1 MNISSENYGQM
12 LSIIYESIGQ
22 GEQIAN
28 NKVKDSFCKIKD
40 EFNQFRIG
48 ADKLLGEN
56 KVLKI
61 GVVGQ
66 VKAGKSSFLNS
77 LFFDGENVLP
87 RASTPMTAGL
97 TVLEYGEENM
107 FSIDY
112 YNEKEWNTFEGKAKQ
127 YDDFLQEQKGML
139 PEGHNLSDEEI
150 ARMANISEDLTSAKE
165 LVSSCSGTA
174 RSKIKAQS
182 FVETKTFSDI
192 SDLQDILADY
202 VGAEGRYTSVVKS
215 LTIKLNDERL
225 KNLRIVDTP
234 GVNDPIQSR
243 EFRTR
248 EFLRECHGVFL
259 LSYAGRFF
267 DSTDVN
273 FLSGRIGSQGIGTV
287 VLIASKFDSVLQDV
301 GTKFPDDLVGA
312 WEDCERQLKKQFR
325 RNLAESD
332 YKGDEPRF
340 DVSSGI
346 GYSIYNKPR
355 DKWDSME
362 EHVVK
367 QMKQF
372 YPSNFDTIENIKETF
387 FNLANI
393 DVIRDNY
400 LDGLF
405 VKNRDR
411 IMQSKLDGYF
421 ANVKKNIT
429 NIIDD
434 QRSALEKHYQFVN
447 NNDISEMRKIGDSTR
462 RIIKVIKAEINTLA
476 NVCDD
481 NAEMMRKRTWNSVPS
496 LWNGSLPTVEEC
508 VTAQRK
514 STVRESKKTF
524 SDSFRRIDPQKM
536 ISTLHE
542 NFKKAADE
550 MKSSWEKGSEQLL
563 KSINGKI
570 NDIITA
576 AERQDT
582 EAHID
587 ADSIRHILTEVIAKM
602 DNVRTLDL
610 KNIIDKAKEQVVNVS
625 QDCDISTY
633 FGSMDESEAREKLR
647 IRANDKRQEIT
658 DKVKRIC
665 NSLQSELETK
675 LDESK
680 VAVVSV
686 FTNRKEELVSK
697 ASSEVDKYLVQ
708 LENDIKNKESELAL
722 YGEAIKQLDI
732 IKSKL

>member
-28 NKVKDSFCKIKD
+28 NKIKDSFCKIKD
-40 EFNQFRIG
+40 EFKQFRIG

-481 NAEMMRKRTWNSVPS
+481 NAEKMRKRTWNSVPS

-508 VTAQRK
+508 VTAYRK
-514 STVRESKKTF
+514 STFLGSNKTF
-524 SDSFRRIDPQKM
+524 SVSFRRIDPQKM
-536 ISTLHE
+536 IRTLHE
-542 NFKKAADE
+542 NFMKAADK
-550 MKSSWEKGSEQLL
+550 MTSSWEKESEELL
-563 KSINGKI
+563 KLINGKI

-610 KNIIDKAKEQVVNVS
+610 KNIINKAIEQVVDVS
-625 QDCDISTY
+625 QDCDISTHV
-633 FGSMDESEAREKLR
+633 GSMDNNKASEKLKN
-647 IRANDKRQEIT
+647 RANEKRQEIT

>member
-12 LSIIYESIGQ
+12 LSIIYDSIGQ

-508 VTAQRK
+508 VTAYRK
-514 STVRESKKTF
+514 STFLGSNKTF
-524 SDSFRRIDPQKM
+524 SVSFRRIDPQKM
-536 ISTLHE
+536 IRTLHE
-542 NFKKAADE
+542 NFMKAADE

-610 KNIIDKAKEQVVNVS
+610 KNIINKAIEQVVDVS
-625 QDCDISTY
+625 QDCDISTHV
-633 FGSMDESEAREKLR
+633 GSMDNNEASEKLK

>member
-28 NKVKDSFCKIKD
+28 NKVKDSFCKIKY

-481 NAEMMRKRTWNSVPS
+481 NAEKMRKNTWNSVPS

-508 VTAQRK
+508 VTAY
-514 STVRESKKTF
+514 RESTFWGSNKTF
-524 SDSFRRIDPQKM
+524 SVSFRRIDPQKM
-536 ISTLHE
+536 IRTLHE
-542 NFKKAADE
+542 NFMKAADK
-550 MKSSWEKGSEQLL
+550 MTSSWEKESEELL
-563 KSINGKI
+563 KLINGKI

-610 KNIIDKAKEQVVNVS
+610 KNIIDKAKEQVVDVS
-625 QDCDISTY
+625 QDCDISTD
-633 FGSMDESEAREKLR
+633 FGSMDESKAREKLKN
-647 IRANDKRQEIT
+647 RANEKRQEIT

>member
-28 NKVKDSFCKIKD
+28 NKIKDSFCKIKD

-481 NAEMMRKRTWNSVPS
+481 NAEKMRKRTWNSVPS
-496 LWNGSLPTVEEC
+496 LWNGPLPTVEEC
-508 VTAQRK
+508 VTAYRK
-514 STVRESKKTF
+514 STFWGSNKTF
-524 SDSFRRIDPQKM
+524 SVPFRRIDPQKM
-536 ISTLHE
+536 IRTLHE
-542 NFKKAADE
+542 NFMKAADK
-550 MKSSWEKGSEQLL
+550 MTSSWEKESEELL
-563 KSINGKI
+563 KLINGKI

-610 KNIIDKAKEQVVNVS
+610 KNIINKAKEQVVDVL
-625 QDCDISTY
+625 QDCDISTH

>member
-28 NKVKDSFCKIKD
+28 NKIKDSFCKIKD

-174 RSKIKAQS
+174 RSKIKVQS
-182 FVETKTFSDI
+182 LVETKTFSDI

-267 DSTDVN
+267 DSTDAN

-332 YKGDEPRF
+332 YNGDEPRF

-411 IMQSKLDGYF
+411 IMRSKLDGYF
-421 ANVKKNIT
+421 SNVKKNIT

-447 NNDISEMRKIGDSTR
+447 NSDVSEMRKISDSTR
-462 RIIKVIKAEINTLA
+462 RIIKVIKADINTLA

-508 VTAQRK
+508 VTAYRK
-514 STVRESKKTF
+514 STVWESNKTF
-524 SDSFRRIDPQKM
+524 SVSFRRINPQKM

-542 NFKKAADE
+542 NFMKAADE

-610 KNIIDKAKEQVVNVS
+610 KNIINKATEQVVDIS
-625 QDCDISTY
+625 QDCDISTH

-665 NSLQSELETK
+665 DSLQSELETK

-722 YGEAIKQLDI
+722 YREAIKQLDL

>member
-481 NAEMMRKRTWNSVPS
+481 NAEKIRKNTWNSVPS

-508 VTAQRK
+508 VTAYRK
-514 STVRESKKTF
+514 STFLGSNKTF
-524 SDSFRRIDPQKM
+524 SVSFRRIDPQKM
-536 ISTLHE
+536 IRTLHE
-542 NFKKAADE
+542 NFMKAADK
-550 MKSSWEKGSEQLL
+550 MTSSWEKESEELL
-563 KSINGKI
+563 KLINGKI

-610 KNIIDKAKEQVVNVS
+610 KNIIDKAKEQVVDVS
-625 QDCDISTY
+625 QDCDISIH

>member
-514 STVRESKKTF
+514 STFRGSNKTF
-524 SDSFRRIDPQKM
+524 SVSFRRIDPQKM
-536 ISTLHE
+536 IRTLHE
-542 NFKKAADE
+542 NFMKAADK
-550 MKSSWEKGSEQLL
+550 MTSSWEKESEELL
-563 KSINGKI
+563 KLINGKI

-610 KNIIDKAKEQVVNVS
+610 KNIINKAIEQVVDVS
-625 QDCDISTY
+625 QDCDISTH
-633 FGSMDESEAREKLR
+633 FGSMDNNEASEKLKK
-647 IRANDKRQEIT
+647 RANDKRQEIT

>member
-1 MNISSENYGQM
+1 MSISSENYGQM
-12 LSIIYESIGQ
+12 LSKVYESIEQ

-28 NKVKDSFCKIKD
+28 NKIRDAFCKIKD

-112 YNEKEWNTFEGKAKQ
+112 YSEKEWNTFEGKAKQ
-127 YDDFLQEQKGML
+127 YDDIIQEQKGML
-139 PEGHNLSDEEI
+139 PPGQNLSDEEI
-150 ARMANISEDLTSAKE
+150 ARMVNISEDLTSAKE

-182 FVETKTFSDI
+182 LIDTKSFSDI

-202 VGAEGRYTSVVKS
+202 VGADGRYTSVVKS
-215 LTIKLNDERL
+215 LTIQLNDERL

-243 EFRTR
+243 EYRTR

-267 DSTDVN
+267 DSTDVS

-301 GTKFPDDLVGA
+301 GTKFSDDLVGA

-325 RNLAESD
+325 RNFAESD

-346 GYSIYNKPR
+346 GYSIYKKPR
-355 DKWDSME
+355 EKWDSME

-372 YPSNFDTIENIKETF
+372 YPSNFDTVENIKETF

-393 DVIRDNY
+393 DVIRENY
-400 LDGLF
+400 LDCLF

-421 ANVKKNIT
+421 ANVKKNLT

-508 VTAQRK
+508 VTAYRK
-514 STVRESKKTF
+514 STFLGSNKTF
-524 SDSFRRIDPQKM
+524 SVPFRRIDPQKM
-536 ISTLHE
+536 IRTLHE
-542 NFKKAADE
+542 NFMKAADK
-550 MKSSWEKGSEQLL
+550 MTSSWEKESEELL
-563 KSINGKI
+563 KSINGTI

-587 ADSIRHILTEVIAKM
+587 ADSIRLILTEVIAKM

-610 KNIIDKAKEQVVNVS
+610 KNIINKAKEQVVDVS
-625 QDCDISTY
+625 QDCDISTH
-633 FGSMDESEAREKLR
+633 FGSMDEKEASEKLKN
-647 IRANDKRQEIT
+647 RANEKRQEIT

-708 LENDIKNKESELAL
+708 LENDIKNKERELAL

>member
-514 STVRESKKTF
+514 STFRGSNKTF
-524 SDSFRRIDPQKM
+524 SVSFRRIDPQKM
-536 ISTLHE
+536 IRTLHE
-542 NFKKAADE
+542 NFMKAADE

-610 KNIIDKAKEQVVNVS
+610 KNIIDKAKEQVVDVS
-625 QDCDISTY
+625 QDCDISIH
-633 FGSMDESEAREKLR
+633 FGSMDESEARDKLR
-647 IRANDKRQEIT
+647 NRANEKRQEIT

-665 NSLQSELETK
+665 NSFQSELETK

>member
-28 NKVKDSFCKIKD
+28 NKIKDSFCKIKD

-346 GYSIYNKPR
+346 GYSIYKKPR
-355 DKWDSME
+355 EKWDSME

-481 NAEMMRKRTWNSVPS
+481 NAEKMRKNTWNSVPS

-514 STVRESKKTF
+514 STFRGSNKTF
-524 SDSFRRIDPQKM
+524 SVSFRRIDPQKM
-536 ISTLHE
+536 IRTLHE
-542 NFKKAADE
+542 NFMKAADE

-570 NDIITA
+570 NDIIIA

-610 KNIIDKAKEQVVNVS
+610 KNIINKAKEQVVDVS
-625 QDCDISTY
+625 QDCDISIH
-633 FGSMDESEAREKLR
+633 FGSMDESEARDKLR
-647 IRANDKRQEIT
+647 NRANEKRQEIT

-665 NSLQSELETK
+665 NSFQSELETK

>member
-1 MNISSENYGQM
+1 MIISSENYGQM

-421 ANVKKNIT
+421 ANVKKNLI

-462 RIIKVIKAEINTLA
+462 RIIKVIKADINTLA

-570 NDIITA
+570 NDIIIA

-610 KNIIDKAKEQVVNVS
+610 KNIIDKAKEQVVDVS
-625 QDCDISTY
+625 QDCDISIH
-633 FGSMDESEAREKLR
+633 FGSMDESEARDKLR
-647 IRANDKRQEIT
+647 NRANEKRQEIT

-665 NSLQSELETK
+665 NSFQSELETK

>member
-139 PEGHNLSDEEI
+139 PEGYNLSDEEI

-462 RIIKVIKAEINTLA
+462 RIIKVIKADINTLA

-508 VTAQRK
+508 VTAHRK
-514 STVRESKKTF
+514 STVWGSNKTF
-524 SDSFRRIDPQKM
+524 SVSFRRIDPQKM
-536 ISTLHE
+536 IRTLHE
-542 NFKKAADE
+542 NFMKAADK
-550 MKSSWEKGSEQLL
+550 MTSSWEKESEELL
-563 KSINGKI
+563 KLINGKI

-610 KNIIDKAKEQVVNVS
+610 KNIINKAIEQVVDVS
-625 QDCDISTY
+625 QDCDISTHV
-633 FGSMDESEAREKLR
+633 GSMDNNKASEKLKN
-647 IRANDKRQEIT
+647 RANDKRQEIT

>member
-139 PEGHNLSDEEI
+139 PEGYNLSDEEI

-508 VTAQRK
+508 VTAYRK
-514 STVRESKKTF
+514 STFLGSNKTF
-524 SDSFRRIDPQKM
+524 SVSFRRIDPQKM
-536 ISTLHE
+536 IRTLHE
-542 NFKKAADE
+542 NFMKAADE

-610 KNIIDKAKEQVVNVS
+610 KNIINKAIEQVVDVS
-625 QDCDISTY
+625 QDCDISTHV
-633 FGSMDESEAREKLR
+633 GSMDNNKASEKLKN
-647 IRANDKRQEIT
+647 RANEKRQEIT

>member
-1 MNISSENYGQM
+1 MSISSENYGQM
-12 LSIIYESIGQ
+12 LSKVYESIEQ

-28 NKVKDSFCKIKD
+28 NKIRDAFCKIKD

-112 YNEKEWNTFEGKAKQ
+112 YSEKEWNTFEGKAKQ
-127 YDDFLQEQKGML
+127 YDDIIQEQKGML
-139 PEGHNLSDEEI
+139 PPGQNLSDEEI
-150 ARMANISEDLTSAKE
+150 ARMVNISEDLTSAKE

-182 FVETKTFSDI
+182 LIDTKSFSDI

-202 VGAEGRYTSVVKS
+202 VGADGRYTSVVKS
-215 LTIKLNDERL
+215 LTIQLNDERL

-243 EFRTR
+243 EYRTR

-267 DSTDVN
+267 DSTDVS

-301 GTKFPDDLVGA
+301 GTKFSDDLVGA

-325 RNLAESD
+325 RNFAESD

-346 GYSIYNKPR
+346 GYSIYKKPR
-355 DKWDSME
+355 EKWDSME

-372 YPSNFDTIENIKETF
+372 YPSNFDTVENIKETF

-393 DVIRDNY
+393 DVIRENY

-421 ANVKKNIT
+421 ANIKKNLT

-508 VTAQRK
+508 VTAYRK
-514 STVRESKKTF
+514 STFLGSNKTF
-524 SDSFRRIDPQKM
+524 SVSFRRIDPQKM
-536 ISTLHE
+536 IRTLHE
-542 NFKKAADE
+542 NFMKAADK
-550 MKSSWEKGSEQLL
+550 MTSSWEKESEELL
-563 KSINGKI
+563 KLINGKI

-610 KNIIDKAKEQVVNVS
+610 KNIINKAIEQVVDVS
-625 QDCDISTY
+625 QDCDISTHV
-633 FGSMDESEAREKLR
+633 GSMDNNKAREELR
-647 IRANDKRQEIT
+647 NRVNEKRQEIT

-665 NSLQSELETK
+665 NSLQSELEAK
-675 LDESK
+675 LYESK
-680 VAVVSV
+680 EAVVSV
-686 FTNRKEELVSK
+686 FTNRKNELVSK
-697 ASSEVDKYLVQ
+697 AGAEVDKYLAQ

-722 YGEAIKQLDI
+722 YGEAIKQLNI

>member
-139 PEGHNLSDEEI
+139 PEGYNLSDEEI

-508 VTAQRK
+508 VTAYRK
-514 STVRESKKTF
+514 STFLGSNKTF
-524 SDSFRRIDPQKM
+524 SVSFRRIDPQKM
-536 ISTLHE
+536 IRTLHE
-542 NFKKAADE
+542 NFMKAADK
-550 MKSSWEKGSEQLL
+550 MTSSWEKESEELL
-563 KSINGKI
+563 KLINGKI

-610 KNIIDKAKEQVVNVS
+610 KNIINKAIEQVVDVS
-625 QDCDISTY
+625 QDCDISTH
-633 FGSMDESEAREKLR
+633 FGSMDNNEASEKLKK
-647 IRANDKRQEIT
+647 RANDKRQEIT

>member
-139 PEGHNLSDEEI
+139 PEGYNLSDEEI

-421 ANVKKNIT
+421 ANVKKNLT

-508 VTAQRK
+508 VTAYRK
-514 STVRESKKTF
+514 STFLGSNKTF
-524 SDSFRRIDPQKM
+524 SVPFRRIDPQKM
-536 ISTLHE
+536 IRTLHE
-542 NFKKAADE
+542 NFMKAADK
-550 MKSSWEKGSEQLL
+550 MTSSWEKESEELL
-563 KSINGKI
+563 KLINGKI

-610 KNIIDKAKEQVVNVS
+610 KNIINKAIEQVVDVS
-625 QDCDISTY
+625 QDCDISTHV
-633 FGSMDESEAREKLR
+633 GSMDNNKASEKLKN
-647 IRANDKRQEIT
+647 RANEKRQEIT

>member
-22 GEQIAN
+22 GEQIDN
-28 NKVKDSFCKIKD
+28 NKIKDSFCKIKD

-182 FVETKTFSDI
+182 LVETKTFSDI

-225 KNLRIVDTP
+225 KNLHIVDTP
-234 GVNDPIQSR
+234 GVNDPSQSR

-267 DSTDVN
+267 DSTDAN

-332 YKGDEPRF
+332 YNGDEPRF

-411 IMQSKLDGYF
+411 IMRSKLDGYF
-421 ANVKKNIT
+421 SNVKKNIT

-462 RIIKVIKAEINTLA
+462 RIIKVIKADINTLA

-508 VTAQRK
+508 VTAYRK
-514 STVRESKKTF
+514 STFLGSNKTF
-524 SDSFRRIDPQKM
+524 SVSFRRIDPQKM
-536 ISTLHE
+536 IRTLHE
-542 NFKKAADE
+542 NFMKAADK
-550 MKSSWEKGSEQLL
+550 MTSSWEKESEELL
-563 KSINGKI
+563 KLINGKI

-610 KNIIDKAKEQVVNVS
+610 KNIINKAKEQVVDVS
-625 QDCDISTY
+625 QDCDISTHV
-633 FGSMDESEAREKLR
+633 GSMDNNKASEKLKN
-647 IRANDKRQEIT
+647 RANEKRQEIT

>member
-139 PEGHNLSDEEI
+139 PEGHILSDEEI

-508 VTAQRK
+508 VTAYRK
-514 STVRESKKTF
+514 STFLGSNKTF
-524 SDSFRRIDPQKM
+524 SVSFRRIDPQKM
-536 ISTLHE
+536 IRTLHE
-542 NFKKAADE
+542 NFMKAADE

-570 NDIITA
+570 NDIIIA

-610 KNIIDKAKEQVVNVS
+610 KNIINKAIEQVVDVS
-625 QDCDISTY
+625 QDCDISTHV
-633 FGSMDESEAREKLR
+633 GSMDNNKASEKLKN
-647 IRANDKRQEIT
+647 RANEKRQEIT

>member
-514 STVRESKKTF
+514 STFRGSNKTF
-524 SDSFRRIDPQKM
+524 SVSFRRIDPQKM
-536 ISTLHE
+536 IRTLHE
-542 NFKKAADE
+542 NFMKAADE

-570 NDIITA
+570 NDIIIA

-610 KNIIDKAKEQVVNVS
+610 KNIIDKAKEQVVDVS
-625 QDCDISTY
+625 QDCDISIH
-633 FGSMDESEAREKLR
+633 FGSMDESEARDKLR
-647 IRANDKRQEIT
+647 NRANEKRQEIT

-665 NSLQSELETK
+665 NSFQSELETK

>member
-1 MNISSENYGQM
+1 MIISSENYGQM

-139 PEGHNLSDEEI
+139 PEGYNLSDEEI

-508 VTAQRK
+508 VTAYRK
-514 STVRESKKTF
+514 STFLGSNKTF
-524 SDSFRRIDPQKM
+524 SVSFRRIDPQKM
-536 ISTLHE
+536 IRTLHE
-542 NFKKAADE
+542 NFMKAADK
-550 MKSSWEKGSEQLL
+550 MTSSWEKESEELL
-563 KSINGKI
+563 KLINGKI

-610 KNIIDKAKEQVVNVS
+610 KNIINKAIEQVVDVS
-625 QDCDISTY
+625 QDCDISTHV
-633 FGSMDESEAREKLR
+633 GSMDNNEASEKLK
-647 IRANDKRQEIT
+647 IRANDKLQEIT

>member
-421 ANVKKNIT
+421 ANVKKNLI

-508 VTAQRK
+508 VTAYRK
-514 STVRESKKTF
+514 STFLGSNKTF
-524 SDSFRRIDPQKM
+524 SVSFRRIDPQKM
-536 ISTLHE
+536 IRTLHE
-542 NFKKAADE
+542 NFMKAADK
-550 MKSSWEKGSEQLL
+550 MTSSWEKESEELL
-563 KSINGKI
+563 KLINGKI

-610 KNIIDKAKEQVVNVS
+610 KNIINKAIEQVVDVS
-625 QDCDISTY
+625 QDCDISIH
-633 FGSMDESEAREKLR
+633 FGSIDEREASEKLK

>member
-421 ANVKKNIT
+421 ANVKKNLT

-508 VTAQRK
+508 VTAYRK
-514 STVRESKKTF
+514 STFLGSNKTF
-524 SDSFRRIDPQKM
+524 SVSFRRIDPQKM
-536 ISTLHE
+536 IRTLHE
-542 NFKKAADE
+542 NFMKAADK
-550 MKSSWEKGSEQLL
+550 MTSSWEKESEELL
-563 KSINGKI
+563 KLINGKI

-610 KNIIDKAKEQVVNVS
+610 KNIINKAIEQVVDVS
-625 QDCDISTY
+625 QDCDISTHV
-633 FGSMDESEAREKLR
+633 GSMDNNKASEKLKN
-647 IRANDKRQEIT
+647 RANEKRQEIT

>member
-508 VTAQRK
+508 VTAYRK
-514 STVRESKKTF
+514 STFLGSNKTF
-524 SDSFRRIDPQKM
+524 SVSFRRIDPQKM
-536 ISTLHE
+536 IRTLHE
-542 NFKKAADE
+542 NFMKAADK
-550 MKSSWEKGSEQLL
+550 MTSSWEKESEELL
-563 KSINGKI
+563 KLINGKI

-610 KNIIDKAKEQVVNVS
+610 KNIINKAIEQVVDVS
-625 QDCDISTY
+625 QDCDISTHV
-633 FGSMDESEAREKLR
+633 GSMDNNKASEKLKN
-647 IRANDKRQEIT
+647 RANEKRQEIT

>member
-421 ANVKKNIT
+421 ANVKKNLT

-481 NAEMMRKRTWNSVPS
+481 NAEKMRKRTWNSVPS

-508 VTAQRK
+508 VTAYRK
-514 STVRESKKTF
+514 STFLGSNKTF
-524 SDSFRRIDPQKM
+524 SVSFRRIDPQKM
-536 ISTLHE
+536 IRTLHE
-542 NFKKAADE
+542 NFMKAADK
-550 MKSSWEKGSEQLL
+550 MTSSWEKESEELL
-563 KSINGKI
+563 KLINGKI

-610 KNIIDKAKEQVVNVS
+610 KNIINKAIEQVVDVS
-625 QDCDISTY
+625 QDCDISTHV
-633 FGSMDESEAREKLR
+633 GSMDNNKASEKLKN
-647 IRANDKRQEIT
+647 RANEKRQEIT

>member
-481 NAEMMRKRTWNSVPS
+481 NAEKMRKNTWNSVPS

-508 VTAQRK
+508 VTAYRK
-514 STVRESKKTF
+514 STFLGSNKTF
-524 SDSFRRIDPQKM
+524 SVSFRRIDPQKM
-536 ISTLHE
+536 IRTLHE
-542 NFKKAADE
+542 NFMKAADK
-550 MKSSWEKGSEQLL
+550 MTSSWEKESEELL
-563 KSINGKI
+563 KLINGKI

-610 KNIIDKAKEQVVNVS
+610 KNIINKAIEQVVDVS
-625 QDCDISTY
+625 QDCDISTH
-633 FGSMDESEAREKLR
+633 FGSMDNNEASEKLKK
-647 IRANDKRQEIT
+647 RANDKRQEIT

>member
-481 NAEMMRKRTWNSVPS
+481 NAEKMRKSTWNSVPS

-514 STVRESKKTF
+514 STFRGSNKTF
-524 SDSFRRIDPQKM
+524 SVSFRRIDPQKM
-536 ISTLHE
+536 IRTLHE
-542 NFKKAADE
+542 NFMKAADK
-550 MKSSWEKGSEQLL
+550 MTSSWEKESEELL
-563 KSINGKI
+563 KLINGKI

-610 KNIIDKAKEQVVNVS
+610 KNIINKAIEQVVDVS
-625 QDCDISTY
+625 QDCDISTH
-633 FGSMDESEAREKLR
+633 FGSMDNNEASEKLKK
-647 IRANDKRQEIT
+647 RANDKRQEIT

>member
-139 PEGHNLSDEEI
+139 PEGYNLSDEEI

-421 ANVKKNIT
+421 ANVKKNLI

-508 VTAQRK
+508 VTAYRK
-514 STVRESKKTF
+514 STFLGSNKTF
-524 SDSFRRIDPQKM
+524 SVSFRRIDPQKM
-536 ISTLHE
+536 IRTLHE
-542 NFKKAADE
+542 NFMKAADE